1 MPSLQSR
8 KRRAEPANEDDVSAE
23 ESPEPQT
30 QRRRTTQHQ
39 EDDEEGYGD
48 DNSNGTDSNT
58 DQIVKKLVR
67 LALACEYQ
75 RRPIRRTDISEK
87 VLGTAG
93 GRRFKDVFAQTQLQ
107 LRSVFGM
114 EMVELPAREK
124 ITLAQKRA
132 AKSQSQSKTAPAAY
146 ILVSILPLAFHDPQI
161 LGPPSIPTAEEESK
175 YISIYTVLVSL
186 ITLSGGQLP
195 ETKLERYLRR
205 LQMEDNTPITGYA
218 KTELLL
224 KRLEKEGYITKIKEV
239 VGAGD
244 EDVFWVVG
252 PRGRVE
258 VGDDGVKGLA
268 RAVYGQMDEEG
279 EEDLE
284 RRMGRSLGLN
294 DRAPVKST
302 EQDGG
307 GGQEKRGRK
316 RKEVGEEQEQNE
328 DDDEDDEE

>member
-8 KRRAEPANEDDVSAE
+8 KRRAEPADDDDVSGE

-39 EDDEEGYGD
+39 DDEEEDYGGD
-48 DNSNGTDSNT
+48 HGNGTDSNT
-58 DQIVKKLVR
+58 DQMVKKLVR

-124 ITLAQKRA
+124 VTLAQKRA
-132 AKSQSQSKTAPAAY
+132 AKSQSQSKTPPAAY
-146 ILVSILPLAFHDPQI
+146 VLISILPHAFHDPQI

-186 ITLSGGQLP
+186 ISLSGGQLP
-195 ETKLERYLRR
+195 VTKMERYLRR
-205 LQMEDNTPITGYA
+205 LQMEDNTPVTGYA

-224 KRLEKEGYITKIKEV
+224 KRLEKEGYITKIKEL

-244 EDVFWVVG
+244 EDVFWVIG

-268 RAVYGQMDEEG
+268 RTVYGEMGEEG
-279 EEDLE
+279 QDDLE

-307 GGQEKRGRK
+307 GGQKKRGRK
-316 RKEVGEEQEQNE
+316 RKEVDEEQEE
-328 DDDEDDEE
+328 EDDEDDDKE